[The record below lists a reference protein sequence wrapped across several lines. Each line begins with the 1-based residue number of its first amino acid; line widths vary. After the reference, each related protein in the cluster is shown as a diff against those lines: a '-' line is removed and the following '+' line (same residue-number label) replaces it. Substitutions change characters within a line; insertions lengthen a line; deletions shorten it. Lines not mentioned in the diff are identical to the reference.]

1 MELNNLSNLNIQ
13 NIQVKDFSFLES
25 ERFSLNL
32 PIKSISTELRVYLTP
47 YQMKRLKQI
56 EKDLNISTKEAIIEL
71 LDSYYLTSSEDLS
84 SFIKRLTL
92 RIQQGI
98 NLSFI
103 TQLRT
108 IYTFIGHFLKKTKY
122 L

>member
-1 MELNNLSNLNIQ
+1 MELNNLKLTSKLEN
-13 NIQVKDFSFLES
+13 QVKNLEDKDLSSF
-25 ERFSLNL
+25 NI
-32 PIKSISTELRVYLTP
+32 PIKSLSTELRVYLTP

-56 EKDLNISTKEAIIEL
+56 EKDLNLSTKEVIIEL
-71 LDSYYLTSSEDLS
+71 LDLYYLNSAKDLS
-84 SFIKRLTL
+84 SFIKRLTI
-92 RIQQGI
+92 RIEKGI

-103 TQLRT
+103 TQLKI